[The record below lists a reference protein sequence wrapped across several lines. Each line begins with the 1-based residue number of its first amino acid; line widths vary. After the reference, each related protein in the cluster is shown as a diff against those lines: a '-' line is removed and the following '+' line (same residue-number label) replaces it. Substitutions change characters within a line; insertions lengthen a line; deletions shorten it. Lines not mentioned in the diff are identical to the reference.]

1 MNINKIDEEINKI
14 SQQVGIIANIIPSNL
29 YTEKKKFF
37 NSNDYNPVFEYK
49 RLNIDFI
56 ELKKRM
62 SNMKCE
68 ECDEEVIGKLLKE
81 KIKKFNEKIIMLENI
96 GKPDFSLLCEKYFG
110 KPNKELVEKARQ
122 EVKNIK
128 PNIKKN
134 MLDTK
139 EVIKRIQKT
148 IQEYKLGWKIVIKE
162 QMIPRIS
169 VNRDEKSVFI
179 RKNAKFSEQM
189 LRGTIAHEI
198 ETHVFRAENG
208 ALQPY
213 KIFFTGLPDYDITEE
228 GLAIINAETVCP
240 VKKLSNQSALRLLGI
255 ECALNGSFRD
265 VFNMVLETGFAK
277 NIAWSVAL
285 RSKRGLILT
294 EKQGAFTKDY
304 LYFKGKELVKEYI
317 KNKGDIV
324 KLYYGKIGIEH
335 VKLLDKIKGLKKPKF
350 VPKFINKL

>member
-148 IQEYKLGWKIVIKE
+148 IQEYKLGWKIVIK
-162 QMIPRIS
+162 
-169 VNRDEKSVFI
+169 
-179 RKNAKFSEQM
+179 EQM